1 MGGWLIIPC
10 EKNKVWVDCRI
21 SYNDNGSFPQ
31 KIERED
37 IDNLEIQEQH
47 KQWKEFQL
55 PFFQLDITAVDEGA
69 ATNDPVLKYCLAL
82 KGTTSSVTIACEY
95 KK

>member
-1 MGGWLIIPC
+1 MI
-10 EKNKVWVDCRI
+10 
-21 SYNDNGSFPQ
+21 GSFPQ

-55 PFFQLDITAVDEGA
+55 PFFQLDIAVVDEGA
-69 ATNDPVLKYCLAL
+69 DPVLKYRLPL
-82 KGTTSSVTIACEY
+82 KGTTSSVTITCEY
-95 KK
+95 EK

>member
-10 EKNKVWVDCRI
+10 NKNKVWVDCRV

-31 KIERED
+31 KIKRED
-37 IDNLEIQEQH
+37 IDNLEIQEHQQ
-47 KQWKEFQL
+47 QWKEFQL
-55 PFFQLDITAVDEGA
+55 PFFQLDIAAVDEGA
-69 ATNDPVLKYCLAL
+69 DPVLKYRLSL